1 MVEKIQSQTREDRL
15 LRIALWLAVITIVYN
30 VAEGIIAV
38 FFGISDE
45 TLALLGFGID
55 SFVEVISGM
64 GILHM
69 VVRMR
74 KSNIEVRDAFEKN
87 ALRITGFS
95 FYILTAG
102 LLAGVVINLIR
113 DNKPETTVP
122 GVIIAVISILT
133 MWFLMRGKLR
143 VGKQLNSDAIIA
155 DANCTRTCF
164 YLSLI
169 LLAASGL
176 YEIFQIGYIDIIG
189 SLGIAYFAFR
199 EGREAFEKAKGKLSC
214 SCGPDCH

>member
-1 MVEKIQSQTREDRL
+1 MNREKL
-15 LRIALWLAVITIVYN
+15 LRKALWLAIITIAYN
-30 VAEGIIAV
+30 IVEGIISISY
-38 FFGISDE
+38 GLSDE

-55 SFVEVISGM
+55 SFVEVISGI

-69 VVRMR
+69 VLRMQ
-74 KSNIEVRDAFEKN
+74 KSDVENRDEFERR

-95 FYILTAG
+95 FYLLTVGLIAG
-102 LLAGVVINLIR
+102 AVLNIIQDSR
-113 DNKPETTVP
+113 PDTTVP

-133 MWFLMRGKLR
+133 MWFLMKAKLN
-143 VGKQLNSDAIIA
+143 VGRKLNSDAIIA
-155 DANCTRTCF
+155 DAHCTRTCF

-199 EGREAFEKAKGKLSC
+199 EGSEAFEKAKGKLSC
-214 SCGPDCH
+214 SCEGESH

>member
-1 MVEKIQSQTREDRL
+1 MNREKL
-15 LRIALWLAVITIVYN
+15 LRTALWLSIITIAYN
-30 VAEGIIAV
+30 IAEGIISISY
-38 FFGISDE
+38 GLSDE

-55 SFVEVISGM
+55 SFVEVISGI

-69 VVRMR
+69 VLRMQ
-74 KSNIEVRDAFEKN
+74 KSDVENRDAFERR

-95 FYILTAG
+95 FYLLTVGLIAG
-102 LLAGVVINLIR
+102 AVLNIIQDSR
-113 DNKPETTVP
+113 PDTTVP

-133 MWFLMRGKLR
+133 MWFLMKAKLN
-143 VGKQLNSDAIIA
+143 VGRKLNSDAIVA
-155 DANCTRTCF
+155 DAHCTRTCF

-169 LLAASGL
+169 LLAASGS
-176 YEIFQIGYIDIIG
+176 YEMFQIGYIDIIG

-214 SCGPDCH
+214 SCDGESH